1 MNISISCNM
10 VGEEPV
16 LVREEISSWTDGTK
30 LVLLI
35 ETLLEEWDYVTIE
48 KSPAERKQMRQL
60 AYETGGD

>member
-1 MNISISCNM
+1 M